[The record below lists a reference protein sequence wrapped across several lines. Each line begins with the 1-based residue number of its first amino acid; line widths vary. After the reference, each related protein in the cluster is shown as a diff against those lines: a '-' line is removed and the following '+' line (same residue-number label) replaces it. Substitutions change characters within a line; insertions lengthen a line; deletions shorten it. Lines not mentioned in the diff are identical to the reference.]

1 MSKNFKFHPDDYLIS
16 ITFDD
21 VITAV
26 NCNEEIRDREAVIR
40 VYKEI
45 LKEAMINAFS
55 SLTDNMESV
64 LKELNKE

>member
-1 MSKNFKFHPDDYLIS
+1 MSKPFTFHPDDFLIS

-26 NCNEEIRDREAVIR
+26 NCNEETMDRETVIR

-55 SLTDNMESV
+55 NLTDNMDNV